1 MTSPILLL
9 FLLCVVCR
17 WGTTGRGGGGGECA
31 SGGWEDVMLGFVDD
45 NCCEG
50 GADITS
56 FSTSRLLSGEVA
68 AGGGGDPILPSLGAR
83 GEDR

>member
-1 MTSPILLL
+1 M
-9 FLLCVVCR
+9 
-17 WGTTGRGGGGGECA
+17 GRGAGGEECA

-45 NCCEG
+45 NCCKV
-50 GADITS
+50 GADVTP

-68 AGGGGDPILPSLGAR
+68 AGGGGDPLLPSLGAG